1 MCAPLPIIAAAV
13 QVAAAGA
20 QYAGQRK
27 QAKQQAQYQAQASE
41 AERQRALQEQ
51 RSVRMRQ
58 AQEQEA
64 TNRELAD
71 VALKSRE
78 ALATATVSAGESG
91 VAGLSVDALLDDYTR
106 QEASYRMGIGRQQEM
121 KDLQT
126 GLALTDAGYRS
137 QSNLINI
144 NRPINKPSFLTAALD
159 AGSRGLSGYRTG
171 LDIQRAMG
179 GGSSFSKAP
188 LGTKTTS
195 YASYSPDYSGTTY
208 YE

>member
-1 MCAPLPIIAAAV
+1 MCDLATAAAV
-13 QVAAAGA
+13 IGVASGGA
-20 QYAGQRK
+20 QYVGQRQ
-27 QAKQQAQYQAQASE
+27 QAKQQARYQAQASA

-106 QEASYRMGIGRQQEM
+106 QEASYRMGVTRQQEM
-121 KDLQT
+121 QDLQT

-137 QSNLINI
+137 RSNLINI

-171 LDIQRAMG
+171 LDIKKAMD
-179 GGSSFSKAP
+179 K
-188 LGTKTTS
+188 
-195 YASYSPDYSGTTY
+195 
-208 YE
+208 